1 MLENGWPVFSCGE
14 RIAQNDIHVNA
25 ATGNLTNFPERCSHY
40 FSELAALVASPG
52 AMMGWRKG
60 IIARSLGP
68 NCSMGRVCSRCRVAR
83 KFGQPF
89 SFSSIHF
96 LAKLPSRISER
107 ILRIS
112 SRVFWVMILG
122 PAE

>member
-1 MLENGWPVFSCGE
+1 MLESGWPVFSCGE

-60 IIARSLGP
+60 IMARSLGP
-68 NCSMGRVCSRCRVAR
+68 DCSMGGVCSRCRVPR

-89 SFSSIHF
+89 SFSSILF
-96 LAKLPSRISER
+96 LAKLPSRFSDR
-107 ILRIS
+107 LLRFPS
-112 SRVFWVMILG
+112 PASWVVFLV
-122 PAE
+122 